1 MAFQI
6 PQLMPHQQ
14 MARDFIVSR
23 PHCGVFLGIGGAKTL
38 STLAALAQV
47 RPAGHILVVAPLAI
61 ARSTWIDEIEKWGFP
76 LRTKSLLV
84 DENDRPLSKEA
95 RLAAFD
101 TVFTD
106 PPTMYFIN
114 QELLSQPAR
123 PEHLVVPTGPPPS
136 PLEPRHLSVLDA
148 LVASGPIPQA
158 ELVEAVR
165 TTVGP
170 QGPKGTLL
178 PKSEV
183 MRRIKELKDAG
194 TIAIRPVDCRSCGG
208 KGCRECRAGLV
219 DRMPVVKVPNGTTP
233 AGRPSYRNAVQWPFP
248 TVIIDESQNMKN
260 PSSERFKA
268 LKRVR
273 PAIERLIELTGTP
286 SPQSMLDLWAQIYLI
301 DQGATLGTY
310 TQYRSRFFTPTMHVD
325 GRPVKWEMLPGAEKE
340 IYQLV
345 APFVMSAQNASI
357 PMPQFSIDT
366 VNVTLPRDVMD
377 AYKEFVKERVL
388 ELASPHP
395 NDPSRLVITADN
407 AGILHGKL
415 VQFASGTI
423 YTDDSG
429 GYAVIHQEKEEM
441 LRHLVGNASSN
452 TLVAYRFISEIDRIT
467 QALAKDGI
475 DVAKFDGSRAMVKAW
490 NDKSIPVMLLH
501 PRSAGPGLNLQAG
514 GHTLVWYTLPDSL
527 EHYQQLNGRLIRIGQ
542 GQHVQVMQM
551 VTKGT
556 KDATLPWA
564 LERKKRIQDGLL
576 DAVRRDDS
584 AYYQDVEDVLGDLG
598 ISPL

>member
-6 PQLMPHQQ
+6 PSLMPHQQ

-84 DENDRPLSKEA
+84 DENDRPLSTKD
-95 RLAAFD
+95 RLAAFEQ
-101 TVFTD
+101 VFSD

-114 QELLSQPAR
+114 QELLTQPSRA
-123 PEHLVVPTGPPPS
+123 EHLVVPAGPPPS
-136 PLEPRHLSVLDA
+136 PLEAGPLSVLNA
-148 LVASGPIPQA
+148 LVASGPVPQTD
-158 ELVEAVR
+158 LVSAVIAA
-165 TTVGP
+165 TP
-170 QGPKGTLL
+170 PDPKGKPLA
-178 PKSEV
+178 KAKV
-183 MRRIKELKDAG
+183 MRWVKALKEAG
-194 TIAIRPVDCRSCGG
+194 TIAVRRHACSGCDS
-208 KGCRECRAGLV
+208 KGCQKCQLGLI
-219 DRMPVVKVPNGTTP
+219 DQMPRVRIADGTYSNGRTKY
-233 AGRPSYRNAVQWPFP
+233 SNAVQWPFP

-268 LKRVR
+268 LKTVR
-273 PAIERLIELTGTP
+273 PAIERLVELTGTP
-286 SPQSMLDLWAQIYLI
+286 APQSMLDLWSQIYLI
-301 DQGATLGTY
+301 DQGATLGSY
-310 TQYRSRFFTPTMHVD
+310 TQYRARFFQPTMHVD
-325 GRPVKWEMLPGAEKE
+325 GRPVKWELLPDADKE
-340 IYQLV
+340 IYRLV

-357 PMPQFSIDT
+357 PMPPFSIDT
-366 VNVTLPRDVMD
+366 VNVTLPKDTMD
-377 AYKEFVKERVL
+377 AYREFARERVL

-415 VQFASGTI
+415 VQFASGTM

-429 GYAVIHQEKEEM
+429 GYAVIHEEKGEM

-452 TLVAYRFISEIDRIT
+452 VLIAYRYISEIEQIT
-467 QALAKDGI
+467 KALSKDGI
-475 DVAKFDGSRAMVKAW
+475 DVVKFDGSRAMVKSW
-490 NDKSIPVMLLH
+490 NDKSIRALLLH
-501 PRSAGPGLNLQAG
+501 PKSAGPGLNLQQG
-514 GHTLVWYTLPDSL
+514 GHTLIWYTLPDSL

-542 GQHVQVMQM
+542 SQHVQVLQM
-551 VTKGT
+551 TAKGT
-556 KDATLPWA
+556 KDATLPTM
-564 LERKKRIQDGLL
+564 LDRKRRQQEGLL
-576 DAVRRDDS
+576 DAVRLDDS
-584 AYYQDVEDVLGDLG
+584 AYYQAVEDILGDLG